1 MPDTTPLRLT
11 CAQVREIDRLAVDEY
26 GLPGVVLMENAGAGA
41 ARIALEMLAPR
52 AGRRVSILC
61 GPGNNG
67 GDGWVVARHLSNA
80 GCAVHVLACADLA
93 ALRGDAAVHARVAVR
108 MGIAHELVVD
118 GPALALRLADA
129 DLVVDA
135 LLGTGATGAPRGAIA
150 AAIEAIARLAP
161 GRPPVLA
168 LDVPSGFDADTGAR
182 PGACVRADVTATFA
196 AEKVGFA
203 AAGGR
208 AWLGRVQVVD
218 IGVPRALFARVV

>member
-1 MPDTTPLRLT
+1 MR
-11 CAQVREIDRLAVDEY
+11 
-26 GLPGVVLMENAGAGA
+26 PG
-41 ARIALEMLAPR
+41 
-52 AGRRVSILC
+52 
-61 GPGNNG
+61 NG
-67 GDGWVVARHLSNA
+67 GDGWSSLDTSNA
-80 GCAVHVLACADLA
+80 GCAVHVLACAIFA
-93 ALRGDAAVHARVAVR
+93 ARCAGTPRSTRVAVR
-108 MGIAHELVVD
+108 MGIAHELSVVD
-118 GPALALRLADA
+118 GPALAARLADA

-135 LLGTGATGAPRGAIA
+135 ARDRCHRRAARGAIA
-150 AAIEAIARLAP
+150 AAIEALARLDP

-182 PGACVRADVTATFA
+182 AGACVRADVTATFA